1 MCAARKTQRLLDIV
15 IMLLNLIRVFLFQ
28 NKPGDAK
35 EKPRKRAAA
44 KDDGSKPPAKRRGRP
59 PGTDKKEHP
68 GFRLRYIIF
77 DVCFLFWLQ
86 SVAIVQPVA
95 CQISNI
101 IDLFHAMR
109 SCIPWLQTIKIV
121 SIVLV
126 PARNIQTRTL
136 FAHATNRSQ
145 LRRCSAW
152 YFASPPPSFPHK
164 RRLNFDAFAFS
175 KAQEG
180 RKQWKRGLGVSRQ
193 DRVERSA

>member
-1 MCAARKTQRLLDIV
+1 MRKKNLASARLPKTMAQNRQPSGGVGHLEQIRRNTQVSGCVILFLMCV
-15 IMLLNLIRVFLFQ
+15 
-28 NKPGDAK
+28 
-35 EKPRKRAAA
+35 
-44 KDDGSKPPAKRRGRP
+44 
-59 PGTDKKEHP
+59 
-68 GFRLRYIIF
+68 
-77 DVCFLFWLQ
+77 FLFWLQ
-86 SVAIVQPVA
+86 PVAIVQPVA
-95 CQISNI
+95 RQISNI